1 MSILVTGVTSG
12 VGYYTVNQLRE
23 KYGNIKIQALYRSKE
38 PPKNLDELE
47 LDFIKGDLT
56 KKTSLEKALQ
66 DVKTV
71 FHIAGEAREDVSDDL
86 YFQVNHIGTRNLLEA
101 FAKNKCE
108 RFIHVSTV
116 GIYGYKLPPYPI
128 KEDHPK
134 KSNNAYHQSKWLGEQ
149 EVFKSADKHGFF
161 ASAVRPPYI
170 IGPRD
175 RLLGPILFDFLLKD
189 KKIPLINRGQGTLS
203 FVHYEDLANAMIGCS
218 EQEKANGE
226 TFHVIGDNIS
236 ARDLF
241 ETIGEICSKTPNFM
255 KINYNVAY
263 ALGVISELVAKF
275 TKKKPK
281 ITTRRVNQFSRS
293 RIYDLSKIKDIV
305 GFEPKYTV
313 RAALEDAYEWM
324 KEVKFV

>member
-12 VGYYTVNQLRE
+12 VGYYVVKQLRE
-23 KYGNIKIQALYRSKE
+23 KYGNTEIQALFRSKK
-38 PPKNLDELE
+38 PPKGLEELNLK
-47 LDFIKGDLT
+47 FVNGDLT
-56 KKTSLEKALQ
+56 KKISLEKALKG
-66 DVKTV
+66 VKKV

-86 YFQVNHIGTRNLLEA
+86 YHQVNHIGTRNLLEA
-101 FAKNKCE
+101 FVKNKCE

-116 GIYGYKLPPYPI
+116 GIYGYKLPSYPI
-128 KEDHPK
+128 KEDYPK
-134 KSNNAYHQSKWLGEQ
+134 KSNNAYHESKWLGEQ
-149 EVFKSADKHGFF
+149 EVFKLANKHGFF

-189 KKIPLINRGQGTLS
+189 KKIPLINKGQGTLS

-218 EQEKANGE
+218 EEEKANGE
-226 TFHVIGDNIS
+226 AFNVIGDTM
-236 ARDLF
+236 AAKDLF
-241 ETIGEICSKTPNFM
+241 ETIGNICDKTPNFM

-263 ALGVISELVAKF
+263 TLGMISEGIAKL

-293 RIYDLSKIKDIV
+293 RIYDVSKIKDIV
-305 GFEPKYTV
+305 GFEPKYNVKT
-313 RAALEDAYEWM
+313 ALEDAYEWM
-324 KEVKFV
+324 KEVKVV